1 MLEHLESPSANGMK
15 KTPHILK
22 ILTLVTILCAIMGHG
37 FVMCVSSLQQRAA
50 ISSCAIEAVTAYS
63 RTMMMMIDVYTK
75 VFQNGEEKEKF
86 LKCTFV
92 SSDLKDI
99 GDIYYLQTVY

>member
-1 MLEHLESPSANGMK
+1 
-15 KTPHILK
+15 
-22 ILTLVTILCAIMGHG
+22 MGHG

-99 GDIYYLQTVY
+99 GDIYYLQCIDQHAHVILDSCFCIVCNTGRG